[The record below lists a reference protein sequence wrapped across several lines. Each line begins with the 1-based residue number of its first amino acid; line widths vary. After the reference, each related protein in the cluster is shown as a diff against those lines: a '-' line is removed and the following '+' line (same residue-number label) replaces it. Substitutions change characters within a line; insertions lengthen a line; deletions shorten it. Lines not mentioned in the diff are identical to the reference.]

1 MSEPLVILD
10 AAGPDPGHG
19 YLFADMAGAI
29 VARVSG
35 EVESA
40 LNRLGEARSQG
51 FHAAGY
57 FSYELGYALEPK
69 LAGLMPPARDP
80 PLLWFG
86 LFRTRR
92 ELDSSGIEAL
102 IASSAR
108 GRAYAGPLRFAETRA
123 LYSAKFARVQDYI
136 RAGDAYQVNL
146 TFPARFAFAGD
157 PLALYARL
165 RSSARAGHGGYIDD
179 GERAILSFSPES
191 FFRIADGSIVARPMK
206 GTAPRGADA
215 GEDEHLRASLA
226 SSEKERAENLMIVD
240 LIRNDLGRV
249 SALGSVNVE
258 ELFAVET
265 YPTVHQMVST
275 IRATLQSGIAPNDLV
290 RALFPCGSVTGAPK
304 LRAMEIIRELEPAP
318 RGVYWGAIGSF
329 SPDGSAAFNVAIRT
343 LTIQGNEGTLGIGG
357 GIVADSVEASEYD
370 ECLLKARFFGEG
382 RPPVS
387 LIETLRHEPASSF
400 LRGALHLARLERS
413 AQALGLSFD
422 AAKISD
428 ALSAATRGKT
438 QPSRVRV
445 LLGEDGTIEV
455 TTQDFTPPQ
464 ADAIRRYAI
473 SEHRVRSGDLLA
485 RHKIDWRAHYDTER
499 RRWNALGCD
508 EVIFLNERGEIA
520 EASGANVFARIGGRL
535 LTPPLSSGALPG
547 CLRRDL
553 LERGECHEAVLT
565 PADLATAESVFIGN
579 SLRGLIRALAFEG

>member
-1 MSEPLVILD
+1 MSEPVVILD
-10 AAGPDPGHG
+10 AGPGRGHG
-19 YLFADMAGAI
+19 HAFADMAGAI
-29 VARVSG
+29 IARAPG

-40 LNRLGEARSQG
+40 LAQLGEARSRG

-69 LAGLMPPARDP
+69 LAGLMPPARDL

-86 LFRTRR
+86 LFRTCR
-92 ELDSSGIEAL
+92 ELDSSGLETL

-123 LYSAKFARVQDYI
+123 LYGTKFARVQDYI

-165 RSSARAGHGGYIDD
+165 RSSARAGHCGYIDD
-179 GERAILSFSPES
+179 GERAILSVSPES

-206 GTAPRGADA
+206 GTAPRGADPR
-215 GEDEHLRASLA
+215 EDEHFRASLA
-226 SSEKERAENLMIVD
+226 LSEKERAENLMIVD

-249 SALGSVNVE
+249 ASLGSVSVE

-275 IRATLQSGIAPNDLV
+275 IRAQLQSDVAPRDIV

-318 RGVYWGAIGSF
+318 RGVYCGAIGSF

-357 GIVADSVEASEYD
+357 GIVADSLEASEYD
-370 ECLLKARFFGEG
+370 ECLLKARFFSEG

-387 LIETLRHEPASSF
+387 LIETVHHEPESGF

-413 AQALGLSFD
+413 AQALGLPFD
-422 AAKISD
+422 AAKISA
-428 ALSAATRGKT
+428 ALSAATRGKS
-438 QPSRVRV
+438 QPSRVRI

-455 TTQDFTPPQ
+455 TTQDFAPPR
-464 ADAIRRYAI
+464 ADTIWRYAI
-473 SEHRVRSGDLLA
+473 SEHRLQSGDLLA
-485 RHKIDWRAHYDTER
+485 RHKIDWRAHYDDER
-499 RRWNALGCD
+499 KRWNALGCD
-508 EVIFLNERGEIA
+508 EVVFLNERGEIV
-520 EASGANVFARIGGRL
+520 EASGANVFAKIGGRL

-565 PADLATAESVFIGN
+565 PADLQTAESVFIGN
-579 SLRGLIRALAFEG
+579 SLRGLIRAIPFKR